1 MEKYAFISDLNDY
14 FCEKYANYDKICVLK
29 GYVMPRMQ
37 TTERRPDGTD
47 FSYTLPADTM
57 RLSLQKNKA
66 DLLAQLKDRI
76 TEYTYSF
83 SFRPLSFFEK
93 MRCNRSKYSF
103 KKTFAGVCA
112 KYALTA
118 EEALSKTDI
127 CEKTKKRLL
136 SGAYYPTKN
145 LLFTLSLVC
154 GFSMQDTEALLGVC
168 ALSFDFAQVKDVT
181 VSYLIAN
188 RVHNADMV
196 RAALEEF
203 KVDGLFFRGGEL

>member
-29 GYVMPRMQ
+29 GYVMPKMQ

-47 FSYTLPADTM
+47 YSYTLPPETM

-66 DLLAQLKDRI
+66 ELLAQLKAGLTDF
-76 TEYTYSF
+76 TFSF
-83 SFRPLSFFEK
+83 SFRPLSFFER
-93 MRCNRSKYSF
+93 MRSRSKYSF
-103 KKTFAGVCA
+103 KKTFAAVCA
-112 KYALTA
+112 KYSLTA

-127 CEKTKKRLL
+127 GEKTKKRLL
-136 SGAYYPTKN
+136 NGVYNPTKN
-145 LLFTLSLVC
+145 LLLTLALIC
-154 GFSMQDTEALLGVC
+154 GFSMQDTEALLGTC
-168 ALSFDFAQVKDVT
+168 GLSFDYALVKDVT

-188 RVHNADMV
+188 KVHNADMV

-203 KVDGLFFRGGEL
+203 KVDGLFFRGGTL